1 MDFKS
6 EDFLQAEHLQLKAKC
21 ALHEFDGKLVLWLVC
36 GEVTD
41 GEMQARA
48 SKVDRLLVMLKK
60 ATDDVVK
67 TCQDGREKD
76 YFKIRSEDLRR
87 RISDFEHAMHLTHI
101 ISSDHAEVQRLDA
114 LKQISS
120 DVQFVMYA
128 LREFTQFEWT
138 GGDGWKLRLN

>member
-6 EDFLQAEHLQLKAKC
+6 EDFLQAERLRDMAKC
-21 ALHEFDGKLVLWLVC
+21 ALHEFDSKLVLWLIC
-36 GEVTD
+36 GEWTD
-41 GEMQARA
+41 YEMQTRA
-48 SKVDRLLVMLKK
+48 TKIDKLLVTLKK
-60 ATDDVVK
+60 ATDDVAN
-67 TCQDGREKD
+67 TCQDGRERD

-87 RISDFEHAMHLTHI
+87 RISDFEHAMHLTNVT
-101 ISSDHAEVQRLDA
+101 SSDDAEVHRLDA

-128 LREFTQFEWT
+128 LREFAQVEWT